1 MKAGEE
7 EADDSIDGDF
17 TIWDEPVLLVAC
29 RLRLNEVSSVRPW
42 PRRLRHSTVQLLHND
57 LGGQ

>member
-17 TIWDEPVLLVAC
+17 AIWDEPVLLVAC
-29 RLRLNEVSSVRPW
+29 LKEVSSV
-42 PRRLRHSTVQLLHND
+42 
-57 LGGQ
+57 LGLAASGI